1 MAAQVVCPACGSRYG
16 RRSVRCALDDTALV
30 ALPDPLVGRVL
41 AGRYRVTGALGA
53 GAMAVVYDAVDLRDG
68 ARVAVKVPDPEVRDD
83 AALRER
89 FLRECRVGMSVRH
102 PRVAATVDAGD
113 DGAAT
118 FLVMERLDGETL
130 AARLARG
137 PLGVADTVAC
147 GAQLADALAAL
158 HGLGVVHRDLKPS
171 NVFLVDDG
179 GPIDARVLDLGVARV
194 PDDHPLT
201 VAGALVGTARTM
213 SPEQV
218 RGLPATPASDLYSL
232 GAVLYECLTGAA
244 LFRGSDLTVR
254 RAHLAAEAPRV
265 RALRPDV
272 PAALDALVDALLAK
286 DPARRPPSAAVVRSR
301 LLAIAEDPA
310 AATEHVHGG
319 AFRGLVAV
327 DDPRVDG
334 AALGEAHR
342 ALDALVTHWATLSP
356 ALARVA
362 ALDHPPRAGASEAAL
377 AAHDDARRSALD
389 ALRRDGVTRDALRAH
404 VAHARE
410 TASAVAR
417 ALGELLASLDG

>member
-16 RRSVRCALDDTALV
+16 RRSARCALDNTALV

-53 GAMAVVYDAVDLRDG
+53 GAMAVVYDAVDLRGG

-102 PRVAATVDAGD
+102 PRVAATLDAGD

-130 AARLARG
+130 AARLSRA
-137 PLGVADTVAC
+137 PLGVADAVVC

-179 GPIDARVLDLGVARV
+179 GSIDARVLDLGVARV
-194 PDDHPLT
+194 PDGHPLT

-232 GAVLYECLTGAA
+232 GAVLHESLTGVA

-254 RAHLAAEAPRV
+254 RAHLAAAPPRV
-265 RALRPDV
+265 RSLRPDV
-272 PAALDALVDALLAK
+272 PDALDALIDALLAK
-286 DPARRPPSAAVVRSR
+286 DPARRPPSAALVRSR

-310 AATEHVHGG
+310 AATEHVHAGT
-319 AFRGLVAV
+319 FRGLVA

-342 ALDALVTHWATLSP
+342 ALDALVTHWSTLSP
-356 ALARVA
+356 AIARVA
-362 ALDHPPRAGASEAAL
+362 ALDRAPPADASEAAL
-377 AAHDDARRSALD
+377 AARDDARRSALD

-417 ALGELLASLDG
+417 ALGEILASLDG